1 MSQCAKLSA
10 AQVIA
15 TNKNIKQLKYRVV
28 LLLQV
33 NLNTVIRRVL
43 TYVSG
48 QWRVRPWQRGGR
60 TGQDEA
66 FPVTGSATRT
76 QTHRR
81 TKSTSIFVFIIFNA
95 LSTPHANN
103 TELSDPAG

>member
-76 QTHRR
+76 QTQENKEH
-81 TKSTSIFVFIIFNA
+81 INICLHYI
-95 LSTPHANN
+95 
-103 TELSDPAG
+103 